1 MSRIVRTSAFAP
13 GPIVVVANMNMS
25 VVLGGLFG
33 THDDFIT
40 LLTDKSEGIITTI
53 NETSLKVIVSGD
65 NTTMLERGTGPYGSI
80 LLGQNGRGYVL
91 GPNENG
97 TDSVRPIPW
106 SGSDINDLFVGKSVV
121 YVVAKNGSV
130 GKKDVANL
138 MNESISFEIIDE
150 SNIGRGVSDFIL
162 SSAGDLFFT
171 TADMELRVLEEN
183 DEKSKIIEE
192 TKRKD
197 GSRPIPHFSTAGT
210 LIYESE
216 NGLTMLRGV
225 KADGKLGPPV
235 YGECSAVCGGG

>member
-1 MSRIVRTSAFAP
+1 
-13 GPIVVVANMNMS
+13 
-25 VVLGGLFG
+25 
-33 THDDFIT
+33 
-40 LLTDKSEGIITTI
+40 
-53 NETSLKVIVSGD
+53 
-65 NTTMLERGTGPYGSI
+65 MLERGTGPYGSI

-106 SGSDINDLFVGKSVV
+106 SGSDINDLFV
-121 YVVAKNGSV
+121 
-130 GKKDVANL
+130 
-138 MNESISFEIIDE
+138 
-150 SNIGRGVSDFIL
+150 
-162 SSAGDLFFT
+162 GDLFFT

-216 NGLTMLRGV
+216 T
-225 KADGKLGPPV
+225 A
-235 YGECSAVCGGG
+235 